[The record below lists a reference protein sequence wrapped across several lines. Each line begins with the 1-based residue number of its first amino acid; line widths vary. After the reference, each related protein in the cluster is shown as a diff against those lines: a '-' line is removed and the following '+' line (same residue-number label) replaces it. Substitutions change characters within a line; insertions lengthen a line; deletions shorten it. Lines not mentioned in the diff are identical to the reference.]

1 MKYVILSLV
10 VPVFFVN
17 ILSADEVVP
26 NKAMQVSKST
36 IFYAGNY
43 SRILEDLI
51 DGVNK
56 LDLNA
61 TQKNQLQEILKNDIN
76 PVIVREKEYKSANLK
91 IINMLNE
98 LKYNDNEIK
107 NELTILDQLNKEILD
122 KSMKAI
128 LAVRKVIG
136 LEKFKKIDLF
146 PINQNEKYIQS
157 R

>member
-10 VPVFFVN
+10 VLVFFVN

-26 NKAMQVSKST
+26 HKAMEVRKSN
-36 IFYAGNY
+36 IFYLGNY
-43 SRILEDLI
+43 SKILENLI

-61 TQKNQLQEILKNDIN
+61 TQKEQLKEILKNDIN

-146 PINQNEKYIQS
+146 PINQNEKYIQL